1 LGKRF
6 GKEEEKKAPGFTP
19 LVVVFP
25 RPSYSRSSIM
35 EQVLSIKENR
45 FRRLP
50 QTLFLYLNLLLWYTM
65 VF

>member
-25 RPSYSRSSIM
+25 RPSLFQELNNGASS
-35 EQVLSIKENR
+35 LH
-45 FRRLP
+45 
-50 QTLFLYLNLLLWYTM
+50 
-65 VF
+65 